1 MSLFDQIKI
10 INEKIQILLDSC
22 NRKDLITLVAA
33 TKKQKIN
40 LIESCIR
47 HGITH
52 IGENRVQEAE
62 NNLVPLKHKNI
73 GFTKRMIGHLQ
84 SNKINKALTLF
95 NTIDSIDRVSLGKK
109 IALKIEKNNQN
120 IETLIEINTSGEENK
135 FGFKLEDDQS
145 ILECIEIK
153 NLNVRGLMT
162 IGPNTKD
169 KKKIQNTFKS
179 LRKTKENLNRQ
190 LPTNKRLAELSMG
203 MSGDYD
209 IAIKEGST
217 MIRLGTALFGK
228 RE

>member
-10 INEKIQILLDSC
+10 INEKIQTSLDSC

-33 TKKQKIN
+33 TKKQNIN

-47 HGITH
+47 NGITH

-62 NNLVPLKHKNI
+62 HKLEPLKHKNI
-73 GFTKRMIGHLQ
+73 RFTKRMIGHLQ

-95 NTIDSIDRVSLGKK
+95 NTIDSIDSISLGKK
-109 IALKIEKNNQN
+109 IALKTEKNNQN

-169 KKKIQNTFKS
+169 IKKIQNTFKS
-179 LRKTKENLNRQ
+179 LRKAKENINRQ
-190 LPTNKRLAELSMG
+190 LPPNKQLAELSMG

>member
-1 MSLFDQIKI
+1 MNLSLNAKY
-10 INEKIQILLDSC
+10 
-22 NRKDLITLVAA
+22 
-33 TKKQKIN
+33 KKQNIK

-62 NNLVPLKHKNI
+62 SKLVPLKHKNI
-73 GFTKRMIGHLQ
+73 RFTKRMIGHLQ
-84 SNKINKALTLF
+84 SNKINKALTFF

-109 IALKIEKNNQN
+109 IALKTEKNNQN

-135 FGFKLEDDQS
+135 FGFILEDDQS

-169 KKKIQNTFKS
+169 IKKTQNAFKS
-179 LRKTKENLNRQ
+179 LRKIKDNLNSQ
-190 LPTNKRLAELSMG
+190 LPPNKQLVELSMG
-203 MSGDYD
+203 MSGDYETE
-209 IAIKEGST
+209 IKEGST

>member
-1 MSLFDQIKI
+1 M
-10 INEKIQILLDSC
+10 
-22 NRKDLITLVAA
+22 
-33 TKKQKIN
+33 
-40 LIESCIR
+40 
-47 HGITH
+47 
-52 IGENRVQEAE
+52 QEAE
-62 NNLVPLKHKNI
+62 NKLVPLKHKNI

-95 NTIDSIDRVSLGKK
+95 NTIDSIDSISLGKK
-109 IALKIEKNNQN
+109 IALKTEKNNQN

-169 KKKIQNTFKS
+169 IKKTQNAFSS

-190 LPTNKRLAELSMG
+190 LPANKRLAELSMG

>member
-1 MSLFDQIKI
+1 VSLFDQIKT
-10 INEKIQILLDSC
+10 INEKIQASLDSC

-33 TKKQKIN
+33 TKKQNIN

-47 HGITH
+47 YGITH

-62 NNLVPLKHKNI
+62 NKLVPLKHKNI
-73 GFTKRMIGHLQ
+73 SFTKRMIGHLQ

-95 NTIDSIDRVSLGKK
+95 NTIDSIDSVSLGKK
-109 IALKIEKNNQN
+109 IALKTEKNNQN

-169 KKKIQNTFKS
+169 TQKTQNAFKT
-179 LRKTKENLNRQ
+179 LRKTKESLNRQ
-190 LPTNKRLAELSMG
+190 LPINKQLAELSMG

>member
-1 MSLFDQIKI
+1 
-10 INEKIQILLDSC
+10 
-22 NRKDLITLVAA
+22 
-33 TKKQKIN
+33 
-40 LIESCIR
+40 
-47 HGITH
+47 
-52 IGENRVQEAE
+52 
-62 NNLVPLKHKNI
+62 
-73 GFTKRMIGHLQ
+73 MIGHLQ

-95 NTIDSIDRVSLGKK
+95 NTIDSIDSIGLGKK
-109 IALKIEKNNQN
+109 IALKTEKNNQN

-169 KKKIQNTFKS
+169 IKKTQNAFNS

-190 LPTNKRLAELSMG
+190 LPANKRLAELSMG

>member
-1 MSLFDQIKI
+1 MKGILI
-10 INEKIQILLDSC
+10 ILILTPILSFS
-22 NRKDLITLVAA
+22 
-33 TKKQKIN
+33 QF
-40 LIESCIR
+40 
-47 HGITH
+47 
-52 IGENRVQEAE
+52 RVDKFEY
-62 NNLVPLKHKNI
+62 LK
-73 GFTKRMIGHLQ
+73 T
-84 SNKINKALTLF
+84 
-95 NTIDSIDRVSLGKK
+95 
-109 IALKIEKNNQN
+109 EKNNQN

-169 KKKIQNTFKS
+169 IKKTQNAFNS

>member
-1 MSLFDQIKI
+1 
-10 INEKIQILLDSC
+10 
-22 NRKDLITLVAA
+22 
-33 TKKQKIN
+33 
-40 LIESCIR
+40 
-47 HGITH
+47 
-52 IGENRVQEAE
+52 
-62 NNLVPLKHKNI
+62 
-73 GFTKRMIGHLQ
+73 MIGHLQ

-95 NTIDSIDRVSLGKK
+95 NTIDSIDSISLGKK
-109 IALKIEKNNQN
+109 IALKTEKNNQN

-169 KKKIQNTFKS
+169 IKKTQNAFNS

-190 LPTNKRLAELSMG
+190 LPANKRLAELSMG

>member
-1 MSLFDQIKI
+1 M
-10 INEKIQILLDSC
+10 
-22 NRKDLITLVAA
+22 
-33 TKKQKIN
+33 
-40 LIESCIR
+40 
-47 HGITH
+47 
-52 IGENRVQEAE
+52 QEAE
-62 NNLVPLKHKNI
+62 NKIVPLKHKNI
-73 GFTKRMIGHLQ
+73 SFTKRMIGHLQ
-84 SNKINKALTLF
+84 SNKINKALALF
-95 NTIDSIDRVSLGKK
+95 NTIDSVDRVSLGKK
-109 IALKIEKNNQN
+109 IALKTEKNNQN

-169 KKKIQNTFKS
+169 IKKTQNAFNS

-190 LPTNKRLAELSMG
+190 LPTNKQLAELSMG

>member
-10 INEKIQILLDSC
+10 INEKIQTSLDSC

-33 TKKQKIN
+33 TKKQNIN

-62 NNLVPLKHKNI
+62 NKLVPLKHKNI

-95 NTIDSIDRVSLGKK
+95 NTIDSIDSISLGKK
-109 IALKIEKNNQN
+109 IALKTKKNNQN

-169 KKKIQNTFKS
+169 IKKTQNAFKS

-190 LPTNKRLAELSMG
+190 LPANKQLAELSMG

>member
-10 INEKIQILLDSC
+10 INEKIQTSLDSC

-33 TKKQKIN
+33 TKKQNIN

-62 NNLVPLKHKNI
+62 NKLVPLKHKNI

-84 SNKINKALTLF
+84 SNKINKALTFF
-95 NTIDSIDRVSLGKK
+95 NTIDSIDSISLGKK
-109 IALKIEKNNQN
+109 IALKTEKNNQN

-135 FGFKLEDDQS
+135 FGFKLEDEQS

-169 KKKIQNTFKS
+169 
-179 LRKTKENLNRQ
+179 NLNRQ
-190 LPTNKRLAELSMG
+190 LPANKRLAELSMG